1 MENSVRDTRMRE
13 PRVQQRRQPGPRRQR
28 GLSLIEMLAAL
39 TVVAVLLGM
48 GIPAFDSLVE
58 DNRLVSNTNELVAAM
73 HFARS
78 EAIKRGTDVRIC
90 ISNNGSV
97 GASACSG
104 GTDWAAGWN
113 IRVVGAGG
121 AVLRRHPPLG
131 GNETLVE
138 LGNNARTGQLRFD
151 RLGFTADGRTI
162 ISCDADK
169 SDTTARGLIIN
180 AVGQVRSAGD
190 TDNDNIVEDGAGNDI
205 DCG

>member
-1 MENSVRDTRMRE
+1 MKHTVPKKGE
-13 PRVQQRRQPGPRRQR
+13 Q
-28 GLSLIEMLAAL
+28 GLSLIELLATL

-48 GIPAFDSLVE
+48 GVPAYDSLVE

-90 ISNNGSV
+90 ISNNANV
-97 GASACSG
+97 GAAGCSG
-104 GTDWAAGWN
+104 GTDWSAGWN
-113 IRVVGAGG
+113 VRVVGAGG
-121 AVLRRHPPLG
+121 AVLQRHAPLE

-138 LGNNARTGQLRFD
+138 LGNNTRVGQLRFD
-151 RLGFTADGRTI
+151 RLGFTTDGRTI

-169 SDTTARGLIIN
+169 SDTTARGLIVN
-180 AVGQVRSAGD
+180 AVGQVRAAGD
-190 TDNDNIVEDGAGNDI
+190 TDNDNIVEDAAGNDI